1 MEYSLFSD
9 VLEGTGKKLNKRELV
24 STLRSILGYHQSCGI
39 AGYPADEAVK
49 NGVKA
54 LSRRPQ
60 SGSRAGELPKPDK
73 PAAGR
78 PGGPVAAVQEQKKQ
92 LSVADLGEEIGRCR
106 NCSLHRE
113 RQLSTAGSGGSG
125 QRPVKLMIVGDWL
138 TVFRESAVTAGDLFG
153 RDQDL
158 MLSRMVEAINL
169 TRDEIFITNV
179 IKCSVPETCQP
190 TSEHI
195 SCCSTYL
202 HMQIEMLSPRLICS
216 MGIIAS
222 RLLTAQSRPLSQQR
236 GRFFVYTTAAGLQIP
251 VMPTYHPTFLLQNPE
266 MKQATWADLQA
277 IKQKLDG

>member
-1 MEYSLFSD
+1 M
-9 VLEGTGKKLNKRELV
+9 
-24 STLRSILGYHQSCGI
+24 RSFLGYHQSCGI
-39 AGYPADEAVK
+39 EGYPTDDTVK
-49 NGVKA
+49 NGLKA
-54 LSRRPQ
+54 LSRKPET
-60 SGSRAGELPKPDK
+60 GSCAGELPKPDN
-73 PAAGR
+73 PAANGHSETF
-78 PGGPVAAVQEQKKQ
+78 PDQQEKKKQ

-125 QRPVKLMIVGDWL
+125 GRPVKLMIVGDWL
-138 TVFRESAVTAGDLFG
+138 TVFEGSAVTAGDLFG

-169 TRDEIFITNV
+169 NREEIFITNV
-179 IKCSVPETCQP
+179 IKCSVPEARQP

-195 SCCSTYL
+195 SSCSTYL

-222 RLLTAQSRPLSQQR
+222 RLLTEQSRPLSQQR
-236 GRFFVYTTAAGLQIP
+236 GRFFVYKTGSGLQIP

>member
-1 MEYSLFSD
+1 M
-9 VLEGTGKKLNKRELV
+9 NKTELV
-24 STLRSILGYHQSCGI
+24 TSLRSFLGYHQSCGI
-39 AGYPADEAVK
+39 EGYPADDTVK
-49 NGVKA
+49 NGLKA
-54 LSRRPQ
+54 LSRRPAA
-60 SGSRAGELPKPDK
+60 GSRAGELSKPGN
-73 PAAGR
+73 PAASGD
-78 PGGPVAAVQEQKKQ
+78 GGTFPAQQEQKKH
-92 LSVADLGEEIGRCR
+92 LTVADLGEEIGRCR

-138 TVFRESAVTAGDLFG
+138 TVFGGSAVTGGDLFG

-169 TRDEIFITNV
+169 TSEEIFITNV
-179 IKCSVPETCQP
+179 IKCSVPETRQP

-195 SCCSTYL
+195 SSCSTYL

-236 GRFFVYTTAAGLQIP
+236 GRFFVYKTGSGLQIP

-266 MKQATWADLQA
+266 MKPATWADLQA
-277 IKQKLDG
+277 IKQKING